1 MHEHQATKALS
12 LAFLGLLRLLE
23 GTTTVETVLDHL
35 QSFSVP
41 GRSHSLSRAQLLQDD
56 DSPL

>member
-12 LAFLGLLRLLE
+12 LAFLTLLRLLE
-23 GTTTVETVLDHL
+23 GTTTVEIVLDHL

-41 GRSHSLSRAQLLQDD
+41 GQRLSRDQLLLDAGFL
-56 DSPL
+56 P